1 MGLWRLM
8 NSTTS
13 SCPRRK
19 SRRLPQTARIPWV
32 SRPRR
37 QHVDK
42 VGILFT
48 TATRGGRGLV
58 MVPPLASESPWARN
72 QPGPGRV
79 RPNSQRRRGALRYV
93 TQVMAARGY
102 PLEDRRADDLSV
114 DHPVVVQNYRTAR
127 ALALRRQRR
136 EAGTEEMRQAVVNY
150 RALLTNF
157 SCQCVTVIWVCERTN
172 YHVQTET
179 LPNSR
184 SICLNGYTCLGERNG
199 RRDHTHPAAV
209 SADCPR

>member
-1 MGLWRLM
+1 MLIRSESCLRRRREAGVDSSWFLRWQVNRL
-8 NSTTS
+8 
-13 SCPRRK
+13 
-19 SRRLPQTARIPWV
+19 
-32 SRPRR
+32 
-37 QHVDK
+37 
-42 VGILFT
+42 
-48 TATRGGRGLV
+48 GRGTSRD
-58 MVPPLASESPWARN
+58 PAAFRS
-72 QPGPGRV
+72 
-79 RPNSQRRRGALRYV
+79 NSQRRRGALRYV

-102 PLEDRRADDLSV
+102 PLEDYRRADDLSV

-179 LPNSR
+179 LPNSK
-184 SICLNGYTCLGERNG
+184 SICLNGYTCLGEPNG

-209 SADCPR
+209 SAHCSR